1 MRNIT
6 TNECA
11 SDDER
16 KASQGKCCKSK
27 MHTGYAPLS
36 HAVWAKYIHYHN
48 QTLSVIA
55 TLR

>member
-27 MHTGYAPLS
+27 VHTGMYRCHMLYGPNTFITTTKPS
-36 HAVWAKYIHYHN
+36 
-48 QTLSVIA
+48 QS
-55 TLR
+55 